1 MNKRQKCKRKS
12 GTDCHYGPQSQKP
25 DLLPEVFEQLRQNHL
40 EKLFK
45 NGKNWRQIER
55 NTIKQSN
62 SDLWHSLRQE
72 LLTASNFGIVLAALR
87 FYASGSYQNCIGKN
101 IHMAISQPSISR
113 CVRNVT
119 NILNRPEIFNT
130 WVCFPNNLQ
139 KLQQLR
145 NKFWIKHRFPGVIGC
160 IDCTH
165 VAIVPP
171 PKEDE
176 NYPEHIYVNRKGYH
190 SINVQLIC
198 DSDLRIMNVNARYPG
213 STHDSY
219 IWNNSNVLPI
229 MQDIYNRGHNFF
241 LLGDSGYALRPWM
254 MTPIM
259 DNNLNIATR
268 RYNDRQK
275 STRSLIERCNGVLK
289 MRFRC
294 LLKHRVLHYRPDVCS
309 KIINA
314 CTILHN
320 MCIHDKVPL
329 PDEAFE
335 DEVLD
340 FGMLNVM
347 DGVNEPGINLNR
359 NIELIAGRRIRNNL
373 IRHYFS

>member
-1 MNKRQKCKRKS
+1 MDMAYRNAVQLHIAEQLENIYNFNERPRFHIR
-12 GTDCHYGPQSQKP
+12 DDPFE
-25 DLLPEVFEQLRQNHL
+25 LPERQFRNIFRL
-40 EKLFK
+40 KKETTNRLI
-45 NGKNWRQIER
+45 NIVEDNLIEPSR
-55 NTIKQSN
+55 SSALDATVQ
-62 SDLWHSLRQE
+62 
-72 LLTASNFGIVLAALR
+72 VLAALR

-113 CVRNVT
+113 CIRNVT
-119 NILNRPEIFNT
+119 NILNLLEIFNN
-130 WVCFPNNLQ
+130 WVRFSNNLQ
-139 KLQQLR
+139 ELQQLR
-145 NKFWIKHRFPGVIGC
+145 NKFWINHRFLGAIGC

-165 VAIVPP
+165 VAIFPP

-198 DSDLRIMNVNARYPG
+198 DTDLRIMNVNARYPG

-229 MQDIYNRGHNFF
+229 MQDIYNRGHRFF

-254 MTPIM
+254 MTPII
-259 DNNLNIATR
+259 NNDPNIATR
-268 RYNDRQK
+268 RYNDLQM

-294 LLKHRVLHYRPDVCS
+294 LLKHRVLHYQPDVCS

-314 CTILHN
+314 CTVLHN
-320 MCIHDKVPL
+320 MCIQDNMPL
-329 PDEAFE
+329 PEAE

-340 FGMLNVM
+340 CGQ
-347 DGVNEPGINLNR
+347 DGIEDVNEPGIDMLNR
-359 NIELIAGRRIRNNL
+359 NHELIAGRRIRNNL
-373 IRHYFS
+373 IRQYFS